1 MTIAKLMQTYRA
13 KMNVP
18 AGSKIT
24 LLLDGDPLDEDETV
38 KNLDL
43 DDGDQ
48 LDVQIE
54 TA

>member
-1 MTIAKLMQTYRA
+1 
-13 KMNVP
+13 MNVP
-18 AGSKIT
+18 AGSKIS
-24 LLLDGDPLDEDETV
+24 LLLDGDALDEDETV